1 MEFILYEVRYTI
13 FDTFRSSWGLAEDDT
28 IIGIANKRMATFL
41 QLLIKFMEND
51 ITKEGAERTALRSAH
66 IALLNDTIDHDTCFQ
81 ILMYQ

>member
-13 FDTFRSSWGLAEDDT
+13 FDPFRSSWGLAEDDT
-28 IIGIANKRMATFL
+28 IIGITHKRVSTFL

-51 ITKEGAERTALRSAH
+51 ITKKWAQRTALRSADF
-66 IALLNDTIDHDTCFQ
+66 ALLYDTIDHDTSFQ